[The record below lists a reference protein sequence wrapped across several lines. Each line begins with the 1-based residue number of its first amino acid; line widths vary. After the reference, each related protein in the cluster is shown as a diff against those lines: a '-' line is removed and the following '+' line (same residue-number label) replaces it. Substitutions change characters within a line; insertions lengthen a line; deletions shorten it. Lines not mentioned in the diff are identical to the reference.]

1 MGFLGFTAFC
11 KIVLLTLQVI
21 ALVGDKHHQSVPEI
35 GVGGDV
41 QALQKGVEAGPS
53 AEVV

>member
-1 MGFLGFTAFC
+1 MAFLGYTAFF
-11 KIVLLTLQVI
+11 KVVVLTLQEIV
-21 ALVGDKHHQSVPEI
+21 LGDKRHQSVPEI
-35 GVGGDV
+35 GFGGDV